1 MPAYVQPLSLADGV
15 ELGSVV
21 LTYDLSIGVLLVP
34 GLPDVLF
41 PGTVGLWFNLDLSV
55 VQRAGAP
62 FQSLVGQGADRVF
75 AIFIALGTGCAFD
88 ADVVERGSAG
98 VL

>member
-41 PGTVGLWFNLDLSV
+41 P
-55 VQRAGAP
+55 
-62 FQSLVGQGADRVF
+62 
-75 AIFIALGTGCAFD
+75 
-88 ADVVERGSAG
+88 
-98 VL
+98 